1 MGDAPQDSGSRRNPN
16 RGKTEQA
23 LERQA
28 REIEQQRAAIQR
40 ELESGRKRYTEGK

>member
-1 MGDAPQDSGSRRNPN
+1 MGEAPQNPVQPRNPN
-16 RGKTEQA
+16 RGKTELA

-28 REIEQQRAAIQR
+28 RQIEEQRAAVQR